1 MAAPFSIRQIARV
14 TPLPD
19 NKASAGH
26 NHAGIRYNDL
36 MPDQPCLVTIV
47 PNLMFA
53 TRIEDAAR
61 SAGAIVLSPI
71 DQAAFLAALRNG
83 AKLVIIDSSA
93 DTMPWLDWVR
103 AAKDDP
109 IAESVPIIAFGSHK
123 DTHLRDRALGAGVDR
138 YLARSNFSEGLIE
151 FIVAAVR
158 ETTANPCSEPLP
170 IGVLRGLEEFNAG
183 QYFEQH
189 ETLELVW
196 RAELRPIRDLYRG
209 VLQIGVA
216 CLQVERGNA
225 IGALKM
231 IDRAEKWLQPFRP
244 SCQSIDVDRLLED
257 AVRLREEIERRG
269 ATQIDRVDR
278 RLFPKVHT
286 KTGR

>member
-1 MAAPFSIRQIARV
+1 MV
-14 TPLPD
+14 E
-19 NKASAGH
+19 
-26 NHAGIRYNDL
+26 
-36 MPDQPCLVTIV
+36 QPALITIV

-61 SAGAIVLSPI
+61 SAGAVVLSPI
-71 DQAAFLAALRNG
+71 DQAAFLAALRDG
-83 AKLVIIDSSA
+83 ARLVIIDASA
-93 DTMPWLDWVR
+93 DNVPWLAWVS

-109 IAESVPIIAFGSHK
+109 AAEAVPILAFGSHQ
-123 DTHLRDRALGAGVDR
+123 DIDLRNRALGAGVDR
-138 YLARSNFSEGLIE
+138 YLARSNFSDGLIE
-151 FIVAAVR
+151 IVAAAAR
-158 ETTANPCSEPLP
+158 DTTDDPCSEPLP
-170 IGVLRGLEEFNAG
+170 EGVIRGLEEFNAG

-225 IGALKM
+225 VGALKM

-244 SCQSIDVDRLLED
+244 ACQGLDVDRLLED
-257 AVRLREEIERRG
+257 AARLREEIARRG
-269 ATQIDRVDR
+269 ADQIDRVDR
-278 RLFPKVHT
+278 QLFPKVQFSMIN
-286 KTGR
+286 GQ